1 MKVDNIIMSIVGLFL
16 LGFGWMVLDTGGK
29 KSSKVGTGNL
39 GLSAAIASGQP
50 VLLEFYADWCGPC
63 QQVAPILE
71 ELRAEWSGK
80 AKIVRVNV
88 DQDRELAHKYGASSI
103 PAFVV
108 LRNGKET
115 NRAVGGMP
123 KEMIRKLIF

>member
-1 MKVDNIIMSIVGLFL
+1 MKAGNLVLGLVGLIFA
-16 LGFGWMVLDTGGK
+16 GFGWMLLDSGSS
-29 KSSKVGTGNL
+29 KSSPASTGSATLNL
-39 GLSAAIASGQP
+39 AIASGQP

-63 QQVAPILE
+63 KMVAPELE
-71 ELRAEWSGK
+71 ALSKEWTGK

-88 DQDRELAHKYGASSI
+88 DQQKALAQQYGVNGI

-108 LRNGKET
+108 LRKGKEV

-123 KEMIRKLIF
+123 RDEIRKLVF